1 MSDIDTGAPVAS
13 EGGEPGI
20 RILAQF
26 IRDLSM
32 ENPRAPDALRA
43 AQDQPQIDLGVDMNA
58 RGRDDG
64 LFEVDLK
71 LSARA
76 NRSDGPLFVV
86 ELLYGG
92 VFQIGGVP
100 PEEMEP
106 VLLIECPR
114 YLFPF
119 ARRIIAEVT
128 SEGGFPPFLRDPI
141 DFAGVY
147 AARKAQAEE
156 QVGHALDSQTP
167 LIPATAGIQ
176 AESAVRGYAAP
187 IRKRRLGPRLRGDE
201 RILLSSYSP
210 NRAHSVSPFTASRMK
225 AAWAARSSLVEN
237 TSSGRGLGPY
247 SARAA
252 TTAAAVISAVES
264 SRRRSRPPFSSR

>member
-1 MSDIDTGAPVAS
+1 MTDIDAGAPD
-13 EGGEPGI
+13 GQGELPGI

-26 IRDLSM
+26 VRDFSF

-43 AQDQPQIDLGVDMNA
+43 GAAQPQIDLGVEMNA

-76 NRSDGPLFVV
+76 IRDDGPLFVI

-92 VFQIGGVP
+92 VFQITGVSQ
-100 PEEMEP
+100 EDIEP

-119 ARRIIAEVT
+119 ARRIIADI
-128 SEGGFPPFLRDPI
+128 SAEGGFPPFLLDPI

-147 AARKAQAEE
+147 AARKAEE
-156 QVGHALDSQTP
+156 SGQIGHA
-167 LIPATAGIQ
+167 
-176 AESAVRGYAAP
+176 
-187 IRKRRLGPRLRGDE
+187 
-201 RILLSSYSP
+201 
-210 NRAHSVSPFTASRMK
+210 
-225 AAWAARSSLVEN
+225 
-237 TSSGRGLGPY
+237 
-247 SARAA
+247 
-252 TTAAAVISAVES
+252 
-264 SRRRSRPPFSSR
+264 